1 MLAYV
6 EFSKPVDDYFAA
18 TSFSVG
24 TGMGSGGLA
33 GGGSLRAQLHD
44 MQFTKGRDSLS
55 DALMQHCA
63 AGTVFSTVLV
73 ELCKDADSD
82 PYLTYTLSSVVIS
95 SVNSGG
101 SGEYVGLDYSGA
113 KGAYAG

>member
-1 MLAYV
+1 MVAYV
-6 EFSKPVDDYFAA
+6 TFSEPVNDYFTASSCSIG
-18 TSFSVG
+18 TSIG
-24 TGMGSGGLA
+24 GGYLAGSG
-33 GGGSLRAQLHD
+33 SVTAQLHG

-101 SGEYVGLDYSGA
+101 SGEYVGLDYSAA
-113 KGAYAG
+113 KGSYAG